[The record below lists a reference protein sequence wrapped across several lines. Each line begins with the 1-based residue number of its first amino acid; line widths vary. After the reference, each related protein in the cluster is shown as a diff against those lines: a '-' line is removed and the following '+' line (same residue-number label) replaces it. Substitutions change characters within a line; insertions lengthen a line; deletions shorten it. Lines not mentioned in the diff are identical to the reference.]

1 MIELAGAAEFVGRI
15 EAHYQAVALGPMADM
30 PLCNPRL
37 SVRLVQMVAWEG
49 GYLGVLVMPWAIN
62 LLRLPGASA
71 WPQAAPLAKQVLR
84 FPSGD
89 YVFVHGNDV
98 GFGPY
103 QVCSLFS
110 PALEFDSMEAACAT
124 AVAALLA
131 LLRVP
136 MAVPEVPQ
144 AAEPVSRR
152 RWLFGRGD
160 ARRTDGHLR

>member
-1 MIELAGAAEFVGRI
+1 M
-15 EAHYQAVALGPMADM
+15 
-30 PLCNPRL
+30 
-37 SVRLVQMVAWEG
+37 
-49 GYLGVLVMPWAIN
+49 
-62 LLRLPGASA
+62 
-71 WPQAAPLAKQVLR
+71 
-84 FPSGD
+84 
-89 YVFVHGNDV
+89 